1 MTRSLRRF
9 GFTLIELLVVIAIIG
24 VLMSLLLPAVQR
36 VRESANR
43 TKCSNSLKQV
53 GLALHGYHDIHGTL
67 PPALSLKET
76 TKWYWSWMSRLM
88 PFIEQDNL
96 FKVAEDWAEKPGH
109 MSPWFPMNP
118 ALYVVQPM
126 LTCPSDSR
134 VLVATWVTDGWTL
147 DIAFTSYLGVSGLNQ
162 QSFNPVKPKEID
174 LFYVESH
181 VRFAEITDGLSNT
194 LMVGERPPSQDLV
207 FGWWF
212 AGAGEDNYGTSD
224 VILGVNE
231 INTYYSQCGYNK
243 AYQFSPGTIDN
254 DCDQYHFWSLH
265 QGGAN
270 FLLADASV
278 HFLNYSIPNE
288 VMLALGTRSG
298 GEPVQLP

>member
-1 MTRSLRRF
+1 MKRSLRRS

-24 VLMSLLLPAVQR
+24 VLISLLLPAVQR

-43 TKCSNSLKQV
+43 TKCSNALKQV
-53 GLALHGYHDIHGTL
+53 GLALHGYHDINGAL

-76 TKWYWSWMSRLM
+76 TRYYWSWMSRLM

-96 FKVAEDWAEKPGH
+96 FKIADAWAQDPAH
-109 MSPWFPMNP
+109 MNPWFPQNP
-118 ALYVVQPM
+118 ALSVVQPM
-126 LTCPSDSR
+126 YTCPSDNR
-134 VLVATWVTDGWTL
+134 VLVATYVTDGWTL
-147 DIAFTSYLGVSGLNQ
+147 DIAFTSFLGVSGIDKN
-162 QSFNPVKPKEID
+162 SIYDATKVK
-174 LFYVESH
+174 LGQFYVESH

-194 LMVGERPPSQDLV
+194 LLVGERPPSADLV

-231 INTYYSQCGYNK
+231 LNAYYGGCSPGP
-243 AYQFSPGTIDN
+243 YQFGPGKISN
-254 DCDQYHFWSLH
+254 NCDQYHYWSLH
-265 QGGAN
+265 SGGAN

-278 HFLNYSIPNE
+278 HFFPYGISNDT
-288 VMLALGTRSG
+288 MRAMATHMG
-298 GEPVQLP
+298 GEVVELP

>member
-1 MTRSLRRF
+1 MTRSLRRS

-36 VRESANR
+36 VREASNR

-53 GLALHGYHDIHGTL
+53 GLALHGYHDIYGTL
-67 PPALSLKET
+67 PPGLSLKESD
-76 TKWYWSWMSRLM
+76 KWYWSWMSRLM

-96 FKVAEDWAEKPGH
+96 YKVAENWAQQPGH
-109 MSPWFPMNP
+109 GNPWFPMNP

-126 LTCPSDSR
+126 FTCPSDTR
-134 VLVATWVTDGWTL
+134 VLVATWVTDGWRL
-147 DIAFTSYLGVSGLNQ
+147 DIAFTSFQGVSGINQ
-162 QSFNPVKPKEID
+162 HSFSPVKPKEIG

-194 LMVGERPPSQDLV
+194 LMVGERPPSKDLV

-224 VILGVNE
+224 VLLGMNE
-231 INTYYSQCGYNK
+231 INTYYSHCGYNK
-243 AYQFSPGTIDN
+243 AYQFSPGSVDN
-254 DCDQYHFWSLH
+254 DCDQYHYWSLH
-265 QGGAN
+265 PGGAN

-278 HFLNYSIPNE
+278 HFLSYSTAND